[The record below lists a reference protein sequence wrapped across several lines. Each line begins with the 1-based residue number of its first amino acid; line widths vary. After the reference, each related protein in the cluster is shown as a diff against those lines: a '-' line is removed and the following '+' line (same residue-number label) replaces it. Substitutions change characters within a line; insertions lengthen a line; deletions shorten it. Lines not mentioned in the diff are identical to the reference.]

1 MENFILTALA
11 IGGAYFLD
19 WILKKANGNKK
30 GHDTPH
36 RVPETVSAPDVRAV
50 ATPVAK
56 PKETARVPLPHE
68 GVRVTADMEADPA
81 EETPPMVAEDPAEA
95 EARAAHFARWRQAMV
110 DSWLLE
116 RKF

>member
-11 IGGAYFLD
+11 IGGACILD
-19 WILKKANGNKK
+19 WFFKKVNGDKE
-30 GHDTPH
+30 GHDAARRAPD
-36 RVPETVSAPDVRAV
+36 VVSAPEVR
-50 ATPVAK
+50 